1 MPSKAAWI
9 ECTLGRAFQNLGNFS
24 KALEHHKEHLT
35 MAKEVGERAGEGEAY
50 ANLGIAYDLQGDY
63 AKAIEYHTQRLAI
76 AKEVGDRA
84 GEGRSLISESV
95 DRAAQGY
102 LRSAGQVARGCQRR
116 CRVLYCV
123 LISWRKRIMMMRRI
137 YSYSMIL

>member
-1 MPSKAAWI
+1 MK
-9 ECTLGRAFQNLGNFS
+9 GRAYANLGNADDS
-24 KALEHHKEHLT
+24 HGDYAKTIAYHTRCLAI
-35 MAKEVGERAGEGEAY
+35 AKELGDWAGKGRAYG
-50 ANLGIAYDLQGDY
+50 NLGIAYDLQGDY

-84 GEGRSLISESV
+84 GEGRALISESV